1 MRCCAIESNGR
12 TTRSDL
18 ATEHPNQEDSA
29 AVAASFINTREAII
43 EKAAPLLEPGEVVAH
58 VIRGMQGM
66 NRWLGMLIA
75 IVVAFPIG
83 LFVPP
88 IFIVPIYYL
97 LFTGMYPRR
106 IILATD
112 DALVVLAGGRLRYAP
127 KSVLD
132 RLDVETPLGPMRGTF
147 WRFVVLNG
155 RRVYIVPRSYPEV
168 VAADA
173 DLSE

>member
-1 MRCCAIESNGR
+1 MRCCAIAVHAR
-12 TTRSDL
+12 TRGDDL
-18 ATEHPNQEDSA
+18 ATVHRDREDSA
-29 AVAASFINTREAII
+29 AVPSFINNRDAII

-58 VIRGMQGM
+58 VIRGMEGM

-112 DALVVLAGGRLRYAP
+112 DAVVVVAGGRLRFTP
-127 KSVLD
+127 KHVLD
-132 RLDVETPLGPMRGTF
+132 RLDVETPIGPVKGTF
-147 WRFVVLNG
+147 WRYVVLNG
-155 RRVYIVPRSYPEV
+155 RRIFVVPRSYPEV

-173 DLSE
+173 DLA